1 MLRNT
6 TSGYGLVAIALHWL
20 IAAMIVAMIVVGM
33 YMSGLELT
41 DPNKFQLYQLHKS
54 FGLTLLGLVVVR
66 LLWRFANPA
75 PRLPATLPDWQKA
88 GAHLTHL
95 ALYLLLIA
103 MPLSGWLMVSAS
115 TLGIP
120 TLYFN
125 LFQVPHLP
133 VPGFLGEP
141 AVAEATLKEVHEA
154 LAYLLIV
161 VVVLHIAAALK
172 HHFVDRDDILTR
184 MVSTGPGRYG
194 IR

>member
-1 MLRNT
+1 MP
-6 TSGYGLVAIALHWL
+6 G
-20 IAAMIVAMIVVGM
+20 
-33 YMSGLELT
+33 
-41 DPNKFQLYQLHKS
+41 
-54 FGLTLLGLVVVR
+54 
-66 LLWRFANPA
+66 
-75 PRLPATLPDWQKA
+75 WQRA
-88 GAHLTHL
+88 GAHLTHF

-103 MPLSGWLMVSAS
+103 MPLSGWLMVSTS

-133 VPGFLGEP
+133 VPAFLGEP
-141 AVAEATLKEVHEA
+141 AVAEATLKEVHETLA
-154 LAYLLIV
+154 LLLII

-172 HHFVDRDDILTR
+172 HHFVDRDDVLTR